1 MSRGGAVRGVGKSG
15 WLAFLMIALSA
26 LPALAAAQVR
36 PQAVTGAGGYELSPA
51 STPYLQ
57 ARPNFFDFEH
67 ALFNRVGPENTAAT
81 GDVRLPVVLI
91 LFADSPEEP
100 HIARDDVQNALFGIG
115 TSERG
120 TITESYRDMSR
131 GKLTVDG
138 DVFGWARSGLTLDS
152 VMGSSGSI
160 VGERTGDFF
169 LEALQQLDPEIDF
182 TLYDNDG
189 PDGIANSGDDDGFVD
204 VITFEYLEIAMSCGG
219 PAIWPHRSTLS
230 NRGIGPFVTDDVG
243 ISGDTIKVADYITQS
258 AADCSG
264 QNVQDAAVITH
275 EFGHAL
281 GLPDWYHW
289 VSPELGPQGR
299 RWILGC
305 WALMAGGS
313 WGCGPV
319 EETRQP
325 YGPAHMIGLSKSR
338 LGWITPTDPG
348 EVWNETIELP
358 AVQTSG
364 ELLRLPLDDE
374 GREFLWIEFR
384 DQIGFDY
391 QLPAAGVLMYREH
404 AFVDIR
410 SKPDPNDPDG
420 LYPITM
426 IEQDNNESMLRT
438 TPQGGSRGE
447 AGDAWGV
454 GGATSELGAL
464 IAARLRTSELRT
476 SDGDWTP
483 VQIHEVSVEGDR
495 ARLVISTGRTP
506 RLIERTDTAEVTQVR
521 SFYAGVRIA
530 GGIGPYTGVGEI
542 PEGFLIG
549 SDTDRLFVWGSL
561 LNDEPQTF
569 SIAARD
575 ANGNISN
582 EVSFTVVASE
592 EWVAVTEDLVAGLL
606 SPNAGDLTLGE
617 TAYLDDI
624 GNGNGR
630 YDVGDLRKWLR
641 ENRQN

>member
-1 MSRGGAVRGVGKSG
+1 
-15 WLAFLMIALSA
+15 
-26 LPALAAAQVR
+26 
-36 PQAVTGAGGYELSPA
+36 
-51 STPYLQ
+51 
-57 ARPNFFDFEH
+57 
-67 ALFNRVGPENTAAT
+67 
-81 GDVRLPVVLI
+81 VVLI
-91 LFADSPEEP
+91 LFADSPVEP

-120 TITESYRDMSR
+120 TITESYRDMSL

-138 DVFGWARSGLTLDS
+138 DVFGWARSTLTLDS
-152 VMGSSGSI
+152 VMGSGGGI
-160 VGERTGDFF
+160 VGERTGEFF
-169 LEALQQLDPEIDF
+169 LEALEQLDAEIDF

-189 PDGIANSGDDDGFVD
+189 PDGVANSGDDDGYVD

-230 NRGIGPFVTDDVG
+230 NRGIGSFVTDDIG
-243 ISGDTIKVADYITQS
+243 INGDTIRVADYITQS

-264 QNVQDAAVITH
+264 ENVQDAAVITH

-289 VSPELGPQGR
+289 VSPELGPEGR

-319 EETRQP
+319 QETREP
-325 YGPAHMIGLSKSR
+325 FGPSHMIGFSKSR

-348 EVWNETIELP
+348 EVWNETIELS

-364 ELLRLPLDDE
+364 ELLRIPLDDA
-374 GREFLWIEFR
+374 GREFLWIEYR
-384 DQIGFDY
+384 EQAGFDD

-410 SKPDPNDPDG
+410 TKPDPNSDD
-420 LYPITM
+420 LYPLVM
-426 IEQDNNESMLRT
+426 IERDNNQSLLRT
-438 TPQGGSRGE
+438 SPQGGSRGE

-454 GGATSELGAL
+454 EGESGKLNAETVPA
-464 IAARLRTSELRT
+464 LRTSA
-476 SDGDWTP
+476 GGWTP
-483 VQIHEVSVEGDR
+483 VQIHEVTVDGDR

-506 RLIERTDTAEVTQVR
+506 RLIEPAQTAEVMQVR
-521 SFYAGVRIA
+521 TFLEGVRVA
-530 GGIGPYTGVGEI
+530 GGVGPYEGVGTL
-542 PEGFLIG
+542 PDGFSFGTEG
-549 SDTDRLFVWGSL
+549 DALFVTGSL
-561 LNDEPQTF
+561 LDAEPRTF
-569 SIAARD
+569 TFAVRD
-575 ANGNISN
+575 AAGNTSN
-582 EVSFTVVASE
+582 EVSLSVVASE
-592 EWVAVTEDLVAGLL
+592 SWMVDAESLI
-606 SPNAGDLTLGE
+606 SRILTPESEALTPGE

-624 GNGNGR
+624 GNANGR

-641 ENRQN
+641 ENR